1 MFIYIVSTNDGYVK
15 ERHNYTQEIELA
27 KFYKTLREAQKEAKM
42 KRHRHPE
49 ILRWFL
55 KRNVQLIN
63 YFHYLTI

>member
-42 KRHRHPE
+42 KRHSNPE
-49 ILRWFL
+49 ILEFELVL
-55 KRNVQLIN
+55 KKECSID
-63 YFHYLTI
+63 